1 MKRFIAIFILLL
13 LSLPMIFNI
22 FGHKNGELIGYFDKN
37 EKPLLNWVNF
47 EELKFQNNLEKF
59 LQQKVAFSDVFIKT
73 SNEFKYRLFK
83 YSDVQ
88 YVEVGRN
95 NYLYME
101 SYTRSYLGLDYQGE
115 DNINSAV
122 EKLAQVRDTL
132 KTKGIDIVFMI
143 APGKAT
149 YYPEF
154 MPKKYDKLKPK
165 TTNYETYSKAFNKH
179 NIHYLDFNAWMCSLK
194 DTTKYRLFSNTSV
207 HWGHY
212 ACYLALD
219 SLTHY
224 INSMYNIT
232 LPTIKIKKNKVS
244 NKMYSSDDDVE
255 KIMNILS
262 NVPDQPMPRL
272 EVEINTKNKDKLKV
286 LTLGDSYFFGLNDL
300 GFMSYIFDGS
310 EFWYYFKEV
319 RRKVYE
325 YLFVWEYEDIKKEI
339 EKNKLILIVFTEG
352 NLHTTPKEFCDQLY
366 YLYCMQPTYE
376 KELEWQTKK
385 FKTQIE
391 KNHDWKESVRKK
403 ANKQNKSLDKAIND
417 DAEYMAKEY
426 LKDKF

>member
-22 FGHKNGELIGYFDKN
+22 FGHKNGELIGYFDKT

-149 YYPEF
+149 YYPE
-154 MPKKYDKLKPK
+154 
-165 TTNYETYSKAFNKH
+165 
-179 NIHYLDFNAWMCSLK
+179 
-194 DTTKYRLFSNTSV
+194 
-207 HWGHY
+207 
-212 ACYLALD
+212 
-219 SLTHY
+219 
-224 INSMYNIT
+224 
-232 LPTIKIKKNKVS
+232 
-244 NKMYSSDDDVE
+244 
-255 KIMNILS
+255 
-262 NVPDQPMPRL
+262 
-272 EVEINTKNKDKLKV
+272 
-286 LTLGDSYFFGLNDL
+286 
-300 GFMSYIFDGS
+300 
-310 EFWYYFKEV
+310 
-319 RRKVYE
+319 
-325 YLFVWEYEDIKKEI
+325 
-339 EKNKLILIVFTEG
+339 
-352 NLHTTPKEFCDQLY
+352 
-366 YLYCMQPTYE
+366 
-376 KELEWQTKK
+376 
-385 FKTQIE
+385 
-391 KNHDWKESVRKK
+391 
-403 ANKQNKSLDKAIND
+403 
-417 DAEYMAKEY
+417 
-426 LKDKF
+426 

>member
-1 MKRFIAIFILLL
+1 MKRILAILILILLL
-13 LSLPMIFNI
+13 LPLIFNV
-22 FGHKNGELIGYFDKN
+22 FKYKNGELSGFVDKR
-37 EKPLLNWVNF
+37 EKPIF
-47 EELKFQNNLEKF
+47 SFKGFDELKYQMNLEKYA
-59 LQQKVAFSDVFIKT
+59 QQRVAFSDIFIRI
-73 SNEFKYRLFK
+73 SNEIKYRLFR

-88 YVEVGRN
+88 YVEVGRG
-95 NYLYME
+95 NYLYMD
-101 SYTRSYLGLDYQGE
+101 SYVRSYLGLDYQGE
-115 DNINSAV
+115 DKINAAV
-122 EKLAQVRDTL
+122 AKLAQVRDSL
-132 KTKGIDIVFMI
+132 KTKGVDLIFMI
-143 APGKAT
+143 APGKGT

-154 MPKKYDKLKPK
+154 LADKFAKQKPT
-165 TTNYETYSKAFNKH
+165 TTNYETYSKAFYKH
-179 NIHYLDFNAWMCSLK
+179 NIHYLDFNAWMFSLK
-194 DTTKYRLFSNTSV
+194 DTVEYRLFSNTSV
-207 HWGHY
+207 HWGQY

-224 INSMYNIT
+224 LNSMYDIT
-232 LPTIKIKKNKVS
+232 LPTIKIKNIDIS
-244 NKMYSSDDDVE
+244 NKMYGSDDDVE
-255 KIMNILS
+255 KLMNILS
-262 NVPDQPMPRL
+262 NIPDEKMPRMQL
-272 EVEINTKNKDKLKV
+272 EINTRDKDTLKV
-286 LTLGDSYFFGLNDL
+286 LTMGDSYFFGLQDL
-300 GFMSYIFDGS
+300 GFMSYVFKDS

>member
-1 MKRFIAIFILLL
+1 
-13 LSLPMIFNI
+13 
-22 FGHKNGELIGYFDKN
+22 
-37 EKPLLNWVNF
+37 
-47 EELKFQNNLEKF
+47 
-59 LQQKVAFSDVFIKT
+59 
-73 SNEFKYRLFK
+73 
-83 YSDVQ
+83 
-88 YVEVGRN
+88 
-95 NYLYME
+95 
-101 SYTRSYLGLDYQGE
+101 
-115 DNINSAV
+115 
-122 EKLAQVRDTL
+122 
-132 KTKGIDIVFMI
+132 
-143 APGKAT
+143 
-149 YYPEF
+149 
-154 MPKKYDKLKPK
+154 
-165 TTNYETYSKAFNKH
+165 
-179 NIHYLDFNAWMCSLK
+179 
-194 DTTKYRLFSNTSV
+194 
-207 HWGHY
+207 
-212 ACYLALD
+212 
-219 SLTHY
+219 
-224 INSMYNIT
+224 MYNIT